1 MMSAECKQLYIA
13 ANVMK
18 ATDSNETFLPM
29 NVVPGNFAHAAMDNI
44 DINEETRSGSGTTHL
59 LGSLIFQE
67 RSIPTDNHKKPE
79 SLRRKSVEKASINL

>member
-29 NVVPGNFAHAAMDNI
+29 NVVPGNFAYAAMDNI
-44 DINEETRSGSGTTHL
+44 DINEETRSGSGTLIGQLNLPGEKYTH
-59 LGSLIFQE
+59 
-67 RSIPTDNHKKPE
+67 
-79 SLRRKSVEKASINL
+79 